1 MKICD
6 NRTTNF
12 QNIENFR
19 FIGVKNIIVI
29 DKNLLSKQTAQET
42 TDEIFAPLK
51 ANLPKVISKYENLVQ
66 NEQDYIMQT
75 IDDCVTERSQYANSV
90 ANVENNFVFKVEFHE
105 NSRYDLDLYANTSHG
120 GIDYYINPNYYYR
133 FDTNLV
139 DMYHIPTSEHANLV
153 KRCKKYLNNAFP
165 TIGDIEA
172 ISYDN
177 AFKIQFNTNDY
188 LVKAANDFS
197 RFVVAYLAKQ
207 GIKSRA
213 SQSNNKVTV
222 VIERDTNTGGFED
235 I

>member
-1 MKICD
+1 M
-6 NRTTNF
+6 
-12 QNIENFR
+12 
-19 FIGVKNIIVI
+19 VI
-29 DKNLLSKQTAQET
+29 DKNLLSKQTAQKT

-51 ANLPKVISKYENLVQ
+51 ANLPKVISEYENVVQ

-75 IDDCVTERSQYANSV
+75 IDECVTERSQYANSV
-90 ANVENNFVFKVEFHE
+90 ANVENNFVFKVGFYKS
-105 NSRYDLDLYANTSHG
+105 SRYINTLQASTSSS

-133 FDTNLV
+133 FDDNLV
-139 DMYHIPTSEHANLV
+139 DMYHIPLSECNNLV

-172 ISYDN
+172 ISDDN
-177 AFKIQFNTNDY
+177 AFKIQFNTNEY
-188 LVKAANDFS
+188 LVKAALDFS

-213 SQSNNKVTV
+213 RQTNNEVTV
-222 VIERDTNTGGFED
+222 VIERDTDTGGFEE

>member
-1 MKICD
+1 M
-6 NRTTNF
+6 
-12 QNIENFR
+12 
-19 FIGVKNIIVI
+19 GVKNIMVI

-51 ANLPKVISKYENLVQ
+51 ANLLKVISKYENVVQ
-66 NEQDYIMQT
+66 TEQDYIMQT

-105 NSRYDLDLYANTSHG
+105 NSRNDRDLYAKTSHG

-139 DMYHIPTSEHANLV
+139 NLYRIPTSEQANLV

-165 TIGDIEA
+165 TMGDIEA
-172 ISYDN
+172 DSYDN
-177 AFKIQFNTNDY
+177 AFKIQFNINDY

-222 VIERDTNTGGFED
+222 VIERDTDTGGFED

>member
-1 MKICD
+1 M
-6 NRTTNF
+6 
-12 QNIENFR
+12 
-19 FIGVKNIIVI
+19 VI
-29 DKNLLSKQTAQET
+29 DKNLLSKQTALET

-51 ANLPKVISKYENLVQ
+51 ANLPKVISKYENVVQ

-105 NSRYDLDLYANTSHG
+105 NSRYDLDLYANTSRD

-139 DMYHIPTSEHANLV
+139 DMYHIPISEHANLV

-172 ISYDN
+172 ISDDN
-177 AFKIQFNTNDY
+177 AFKIQFNTSEY
-188 LVKAANDFS
+188 LTKAATDFS
-197 RFVVAYLAKQ
+197 RLVVAYLAKQ
-207 GIKSRA
+207 GIKSKAR
-213 SQSNNKVTV
+213 QINNEVTV
-222 VIERDTNTGGFED
+222 VIERDTDTGGFED